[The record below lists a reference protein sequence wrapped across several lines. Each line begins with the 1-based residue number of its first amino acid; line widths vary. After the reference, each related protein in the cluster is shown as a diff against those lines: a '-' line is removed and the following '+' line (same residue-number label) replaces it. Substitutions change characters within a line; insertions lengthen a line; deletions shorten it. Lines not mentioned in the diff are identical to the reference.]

1 MPSRSALFTARAA
14 LIGALGLCASTAA
27 AVDPAADYERS
38 LAAVAEVDGVVM
50 HLEGLAEKRRDR
62 RPAEIQ
68 RCLDDKVAEA
78 RKLQTL
84 AGQSHGR
91 MVEAIADR
99 KDKAAWTQYRAVVQV
114 QAQARKLRGS
124 AEVCRM
130 LSTSDTERVASA
142 APAPAPRAAAAPPS
156 PRAPAAASAHST
168 SSAPAAQGGVSAAV
182 VGVIELELD

>member
-1 MPSRSALFTARAA
+1 MPSHPALFAARAA

-50 HLEGLAEKRRDR
+50 HLEGLAEKRRNR

-78 RKLQTL
+78 RKLQKL

-99 KDKAAWTQYRAVVQV
+99 KEKAAWTQYRAVVQV

-130 LSTSDTERVASA
+130 LSTSDAERVAAS
-142 APAPAPRAAAAPPS
+142 APAQAAPPAPTS
-156 PRAPAAASAHST
+156 PRAPAAAQAPSA
-168 SSAPAAQGGVSAAV
+168 AGGLSAAV